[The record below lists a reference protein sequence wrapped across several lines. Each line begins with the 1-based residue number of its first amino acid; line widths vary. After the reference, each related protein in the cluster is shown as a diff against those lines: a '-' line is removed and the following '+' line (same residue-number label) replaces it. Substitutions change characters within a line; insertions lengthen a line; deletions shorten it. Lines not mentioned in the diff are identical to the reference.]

1 MHDHDLDLIAE
12 HASGLL
18 TGTDESRAAELVRTC
33 ETCAVEFADHTHV
46 RTLLASAPAPTLS
59 EFERTRL
66 RRSVLDA
73 VAPPKPAGAPWQ
85 RRFLAAAGAVAAIF
99 VVVAGIG
106 IVGQMSGGD
115 DGFTLADGGESADTT
130 AAAEALVPFDQST
143 RDALG
148 EQAADEDADLQFEE
162 SADDA
167 ATATTAMP
175 QLLVEVGEIDA
186 AVLDSVLAELSA
198 AVMDASEPL
207 VVEEAVA
214 FGATCALAVED
225 EILGLVLATVDGVS
239 SQVFLTGDR
248 TEPTVVILL
257 SSDCSPPAP

>member
-18 TGTDESRAAELVRTC
+18 TGADKSRAAELVRTC
-33 ETCAVEFADHTHV
+33 EACAVEFADHSHV

-73 VAPPKPAGAPWQ
+73 MAPPKPAGAPWQ

-115 DGFTLADGGESADTT
+115 DGLTLADGGEAADTT
-130 AAAEALVPFDQST
+130 ASAEALVPFDQLT
-143 RDALG
+143 RDAMG
-148 EQAADEDADLQFEE
+148 EQAADEDADLRFE
-162 SADDA
+162 ADDA
-167 ATATTAMP
+167 AATAMP

-186 AVLDSVLAELSA
+186 AVLDSVLAELSV

-207 VVEEAVA
+207 GVEEAVA
-214 FGATCALAVED
+214 FGATCAFTVED

-239 SQVFLTGDR
+239 SQVFLIGDR
-248 TEPTVVILL
+248 TEPIVVILL